1 MFNFT
6 DGIVGDVLF
15 WSLRKCIGHEYDFP
29 THRAWVRIFSAMLKV
44 RIMPSLTILYL
55 TYLTYT
61 YINYIHIYTYIY
73 IHIYII
79 QVIVPVALQY
89 ELRNGE
95 AQIDRLRVA
104 QEEKPTEVSRASVA
118 STM

>member
-1 MFNFT
+1 MNPYDYT

-15 WSLRKCIGHEYDFP
+15 WSLRKCIGHEYDFT

-44 RIMPSLTILYL
+44 RIMTPSDHLEAYHSS
-55 TYLTYT
+55 LTYT
-61 YINYIHIYTYIY
+61 CTYITLIY
-73 IHIYII
+73 IHII

>member
-1 MFNFT
+1 MNTYDYT

-15 WSLRKCIGHEYDFP
+15 WSLRKCIGHEYDFT

-44 RIMPSLTILYL
+44 RIIPSLTILYL

-61 YINYIHIYTYIY
+61 YINY